1 MARYLLFWE
10 LDPAKVPV
18 SPQERAAGWTALI
31 NMTKQD
37 LAQGQLKDWGA
48 FVGELKG
55 YAVAEGTE
63 VEVGTFIQ
71 RYVPYVTFKTHP
83 VATVGQVEE
92 IIKALS
98 G

>member
-1 MARYLLFWE
+1 
-10 LDPAKVPV
+10 
-18 SPQERAAGWTALI
+18 
-31 NMTKQD
+31 MTKQD
-37 LAQGQLKDWGA
+37 LAQGALKDWGS

-63 VEVGTFIQ
+63 VEIGTFIQ
-71 RYVPYVTFKTHP
+71 RYVPYVTFKTYP